1 MRSAWKKQP
10 KKKMNIC
17 RYFRSLGAALACVL
31 LLYACSKDRVGN
43 ELDERGEQYRVAVV
57 LPMSGGLQE
66 NWHRT
71 LKLLKDN
78 VYSASQGMEPCIG
91 LSFEWYDEDTADMA
105 SLALQL
111 QRDKGICAVI
121 GGMYSADAEI
131 L

>member
-1 MRSAWKKQP
+1 MASAWKKQP

-31 LLYACSKDRVGN
+31 LLSACSKDRVGN

-78 VYSASQGMEPCIG
+78 VYRA
-91 LSFEWYDEDTADMA
+91 
-105 SLALQL
+105 
-111 QRDKGICAVI
+111 
-121 GGMYSADAEI
+121 
-131 L
+131 